1 MGTEDQETIGL
12 DQSSLSKS
20 TLRIGAEGQET
31 TVGLIRAFSPK
42 HQPSDM
48 NISLT
53 NNRVPRPWLT
63 EHVPCLEILN
73 HAKMVSGA
81 EFSTGLA
88 HRGQSALV
96 LTPFV

>member
-1 MGTEDQETIGL
+1 MMGPFLLQRPCHQLLGLGTE
-12 DQSSLSKS
+12 
-20 TLRIGAEGQET
+20 GQGT
-31 TVGLIRAFSPK
+31 TVGLIRASSQK
-42 HQPSDM
+42 SSDM
-48 NISLT
+48 DISLT

-73 HAKMVSGA
+73 HAKEVSGA

-96 LTPFV
+96 LTPFI

>member
-1 MGTEDQETIGL
+1 MGPFLLQRPYHQLLGL
-12 DQSSLSKS
+12 G
-20 TLRIGAEGQET
+20 TEGQET
-31 TVGLIRAFSPK
+31 TVGLSRAFSPK
-42 HQPSDM
+42 HQSSDM
-48 NISLT
+48 CLT

-73 HAKMVSGA
+73 HAKVVSGV

-96 LTPFV
+96 LIPFV

>member
-1 MGTEDQETIGL
+1 MGLIRAVSPNQLLGL
-12 DQSSLSKS
+12 G
-20 TLRIGAEGQET
+20 TEGQET

>member
-1 MGTEDQETIGL
+1 MGL
-12 DQSSLSKS
+12 
-20 TLRIGAEGQET
+20 IGAFSPNQLLSLGTEGQET

-73 HAKMVSGA
+73 HAKVVSGA